1 MRAGGH
7 AAGHALLLRAARTAW
22 RADFDG
28 GKLLLIKDSYG
39 NTFAQFPVEDYAEV
53 HMLDL
58 RFFRGDVAQYA
69 KDNGI
74 TEALALYGAQGF
86 CSNAITAQS

>member
-1 MRAGGH
+1 MKRILALALALVLMLSLAACGGK
-7 AAGHALLLRAARTAW
+7 
-22 RADFDG
+22 G

-74 TEALALYGAQGF
+74 TEVLALYGAQGF

>member
-1 MRAGGH
+1 MP
-7 AAGHALLLRAARTAW
+7 T
-22 RADFDG
+22 F
-28 GKLLLIKDSYG
+28 G
-39 NTFAQFPVEDYAEV
+39 NTFAQFPVADYAEV

-74 TEALALYGAQGF
+74 TEVLALYGAQGV
-86 CSNAITAQS
+86 CTNAIAAQS